1 MAPKKPQPE
10 AAKKRGG
17 RPKGVTDPIPTTGF
31 RIPPAVLARVD
42 AVVAARN
49 AELAAIGATV
59 NRTSVIVAALTDYC
73 DRFEAAK
80 RGAS

>member
-1 MAPKKPQPE
+1 MAPKKLQSGAP
-10 AAKKRGG
+10 KNRGG

-42 AVVAARN
+42 ALVAARN

-59 NRTSVIVAALTDYC
+59 NRTSVIVAALADYC
-73 DRFEAAK
+73 DRFEAAQK
-80 RGAS
+80 GAS